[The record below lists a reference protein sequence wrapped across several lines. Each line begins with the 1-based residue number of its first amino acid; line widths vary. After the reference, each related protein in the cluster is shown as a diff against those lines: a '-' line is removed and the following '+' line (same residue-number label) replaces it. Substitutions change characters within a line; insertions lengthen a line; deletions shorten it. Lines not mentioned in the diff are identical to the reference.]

1 MKTNLDVLV
10 FEVILQPV
18 SNVLGEKKEQITEQI
33 SLWSLSGTEDGGHL
47 MSDRENQHRSRTS
60 RFRTLQDHVK
70 REQT

>member
-18 SNVLGEKKEQITEQI
+18 SNVLGEKKEQITGQIYEQI

-60 RFRTLQDHVK
+60 RFSSVCRIM
-70 REQT
+70 